1 MSLESSLLF
10 VRAPLGGLTTKAAQD
25 AAKATQTFLA
35 QFSRTAATPGGFLQ
49 NISNFFGKI
58 GQAGARTQRG
68 KTTLQQIPLTPTK
81 TTIPLKTIAVST
93 AVTAGSVGLLFAG
106 PEIAKE
112 TAKTAQIFK
121 PLFEGIGDIGKTI
134 SSSPLLTGGSIALVG
149 LVLLGG
155 LLLLK
160 K

>member
-1 MSLESSLLF
+1 MSLVVANIGPKIAQLF
-10 VRAPLGGLTTKAAQD
+10 SRFFSRATITGAPLAAAGLPRVST
-25 AAKATQTFLA
+25 LV
-35 QFSRTAATPGGFLQ
+35 
-49 NISNFFGKI
+49 
-58 GQAGARTQRG
+58 GQAGARTARG
-68 KTTLQQIPLTPTK
+68 FPVKTVAI
-81 TTIPLKTIAVST
+81 TTA
-93 AVTAGSVGLLFAG
+93 ATAGSIALTAVG

-112 TAKTAQIFK
+112 TTKTAQIFK

-134 SSSPLLTGGSIALVG
+134 SSSPLLTGGSLALVG